1 LSSQS
6 TGEAEIRRTAVPGW
20 PSRSLRDPISMGKK
34 LGMVAYICHL
44 RDAESIN
51 RRIAVQAFLGKKY

>member
-1 LSSQS
+1 
-6 TGEAEIRRTAVPGW
+6 
-20 PSRSLRDPISMGKK
+20 MGKK